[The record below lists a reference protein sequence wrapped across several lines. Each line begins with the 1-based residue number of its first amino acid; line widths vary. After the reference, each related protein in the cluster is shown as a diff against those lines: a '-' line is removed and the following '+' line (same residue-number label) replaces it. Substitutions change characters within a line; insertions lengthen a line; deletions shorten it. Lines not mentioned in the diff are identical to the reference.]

1 MRLAE
6 RLRRL
11 LGRAP
16 LLVAGA
22 IVLQWLTCLVVGLRA
37 DSVDLGAASVLNVVF
52 LGPLA
57 LVCAFL
63 IAAGVGG
70 VALGGWTLLVWVV
83 LPWLAPAFTIASYDT
98 TLRNQVLPLVLG
110 LTGDAGYAGGVSF
123 LVAVALLQQRGR
135 PGTLMSLLLLAIA
148 GATLLWSA
156 PELSLDALE
165 RNMALLREYFWSQRL
180 LLWVPFAGVIA
191 VGRRSWPLALQLGGW
206 LAAWVAFRM
215 GSTNASPE
223 GGELFQALLPALPAY
238 ILLVASLPLLVP
250 TLASRLGP
258 LARPVEAPS
267 LSRSLRVAARAARA
281 AARGSRSGRRASRS
295 RSSSGAAR
303 RG

>member
-6 RLRRL
+6 RLRQL
-11 LGRAP
+11 LERP
-16 LLVAGA
+16 RLLVAVA
-22 IVLQWLTCLVVGLRA
+22 IVLQWLTCLVVGLGA
-37 DSVDLGAASVLNVVF
+37 DSVELGAASLLNVAF

-57 LVCAFL
+57 LVCAFR

-98 TLRNQVLPLVLG
+98 TLRERVLPLVLG
-110 LTGDAGYAGGVSF
+110 LTGDAGYAGGVAF
-123 LVAVALLQQRGR
+123 LVAVALLQQWGRRGTVL
-135 PGTLMSLLLLAIA
+135 GLLLLAIA
-148 GATLLWSA
+148 ASTLLWSA
-156 PELSLDALE
+156 PELSLDALD

-180 LLWVPFAGVIA
+180 LQWVPFAGVIA
-191 VGRRSWPLALQLGGW
+191 IGRRSWPLAVQLGGW

-215 GSTNASPE
+215 PSTSASPD

-238 ILLVASLPLLVP
+238 VLLVASLPLLVP

-258 LARPVEAPS
+258 LARPAEAP
-267 LSRSLRVAARAARA
+267 
-281 AARGSRSGRRASRS
+281 
-295 RSSSGAAR
+295 
-303 RG
+303 